1 MSDAWQKTAQYYKAI
16 TLQLKIS
23 ESHLVM
29 SNSLPL
35 HGLYKSM
42 EFSRPEYRSGW
53 PFPSLGDLPYPGIE
67 PRSPALQA
75 GSLPAESPGKPP
87 IKKKIF
93 FLNPTKQRA

>member
-53 PFPSLGDLPYPGIE
+53 PFPSQGDLHNAGIE
-67 PRSPALQA
+67 TKSPAWQA
-75 GSLPAESPGKPP
+75 DSLPVE
-87 IKKKIF
+87 
-93 FLNPTKQRA
+93 